1 MKIFNKT
8 TLDSVNI
15 DDDCYVDNIDEN
27 QSEKEKRMYDLGL
40 TKNTII
46 RPLFKSM
53 FGDTAAYLIKG
64 SVIALRKSDAQ
75 KIHVSLWR

>member
-15 DDDCYVDNIDEN
+15 DDDCYVDNIDGN